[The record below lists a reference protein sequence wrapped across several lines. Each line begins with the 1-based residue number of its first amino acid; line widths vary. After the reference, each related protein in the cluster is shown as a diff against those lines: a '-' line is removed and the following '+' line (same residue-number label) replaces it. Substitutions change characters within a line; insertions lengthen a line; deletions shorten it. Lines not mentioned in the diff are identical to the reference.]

1 VNRSPLFYPL
11 NRGLDADA
19 GGAADLQT
27 DVMRFMAIISMCL
40 VAIFALVQSIPVE
53 APAPIESTV
62 VMTPPPTE
70 PEDRDAPSPQAEA
83 VVLTRPARPAPEPEP
98 EPVVL
103 DRPGPTTPTNHAVAR
118 SREPADE
125 ITPVAATRAPG
136 PDEGFTLRFESD
148 EALFR
153 LVARDVVGLY
163 AISASGTSRLNID
176 GGNPAFWSASAPA
189 RIHEMDPSTV
199 PENLL
204 AAWRRK
210 NGNQPSSVQ
219 WGVALPPAMSRQLNE
234 FLSAGDGGS
243 LVIDESGILRL
254 QR

>member
-1 VNRSPLFYPL
+1 MNRSPLFYPL

-19 GGAADLQT
+19 GGTADLQT

-40 VAIFALVQSIPVE
+40 VAIFALVRSIPVE
-53 APAPIESTV
+53 APAPVESAV
-62 VMTPPPTE
+62 VTTPPPTE
-70 PEDRDAPSPQAEA
+70 PEDRDAPPPQAEA
-83 VVLTRPARPAPEPEP
+83 VVLTRPARPAPEPET

-103 DRPGPTTPTNHAVAR
+103 DRAAPLRPTGHAVAR
-118 SREPADE
+118 SREPTNEA
-125 ITPVAATRAPG
+125 TPVAAPRAPV
-136 PDEGFTLRFESD
+136 PDKGFTLRFESD
-148 EALFR
+148 EALSR
-153 LVARDVVGLY
+153 LVARDVVSLY
-163 AISASGTSRLNID
+163 AISASGASRLSIEGDNTV
-176 GGNPAFWSASAPA
+176 FWSASAPA

-210 NGNQPSSVQ
+210 NGNHPSSVQ

-243 LVIDESGILRL
+243 LVIDESGNLRL

>member
-1 VNRSPLFYPL
+1 
-11 NRGLDADA
+11 
-19 GGAADLQT
+19 
-27 DVMRFMAIISMCL
+27 MRFMAIISMCL

-53 APAPIESTV
+53 TPTPAEPAV
-62 VMTPPPTE
+62 VTIPPPTAS
-70 PEDRDAPSPQAEA
+70 EDREAPPAQAEA

-103 DRPGPTTPTNHAVAR
+103 DRARPIQPTDQIVAG
-118 SREPADE
+118 SREPANE
-125 ITPVAATRAPG
+125 ATPAAANRVHV
-136 PDEGFTLRFESD
+136 PDKGFTLRFESD
-148 EALFR
+148 EALSR

>member
-1 VNRSPLFYPL
+1 MNRSPLFYPL
-11 NRGLDADA
+11 NRGLDAEA

-53 APAPIESTV
+53 TPTPAETAV
-62 VMTPPPTE
+62 VTIPPPSISEDPEALPAQTE
-70 PEDRDAPSPQAEA
+70 RVD
-83 VVLTRPARPAPEPEP
+83 LTRPARPAPEPEP
-98 EPVVL
+98 QPVVL
-103 DRPGPTTPTNHAVAR
+103 DRARPIKPADQIVAR
-118 SREPADE
+118 SREPANE
-125 ITPVAATRAPG
+125 ATPAAATRAPV
-136 PDEGFTLRFESD
+136 PDKGFTLRFESD
-148 EALFR
+148 EVLSR
-153 LVARDVVGLY
+153 LVARDVVSLY
-163 AISASGTSRLNID
+163 AVTPSGTSRLSID
-176 GGNPAFWSASAPA
+176 GDKPAFWSASAPS

-210 NGNQPSSVQ
+210 NGNHPSSVQ

-243 LVIDESGILRL
+243 LVIDESGNLRL